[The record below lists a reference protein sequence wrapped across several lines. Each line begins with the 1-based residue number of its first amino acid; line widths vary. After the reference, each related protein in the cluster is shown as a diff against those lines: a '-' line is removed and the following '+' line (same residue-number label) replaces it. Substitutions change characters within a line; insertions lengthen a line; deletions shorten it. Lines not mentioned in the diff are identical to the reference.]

1 MKDLYKQLS
10 VLSLVNHISLNKKK
24 FINVLI
30 FGNFGAYNMGDE
42 AILAG
47 QIEDLRKKK
56 NIIITVA
63 SRFPDR
69 TKKIHRVLSISQKN
83 IIKIIKTIL
92 QSDAVIVGGGGL
104 FCKNDRGI
112 IGLVF
117 QIYTLLLYILLPLVL
132 RKKVFIWGV
141 GFYKDTN
148 ILISLFL
155 KFLSRYVTIFS
166 VRDFESYENSKKKR
180 MSVSLHKD
188 NSFLMDL
195 TPISEIKKNI
205 NFSSVDKLKNN
216 IGIAVKEPENKN
228 EGKKIIHEI
237 AKFIELNYDNSDFW
251 FYSMDTHPR
260 YSSDKD
266 FGKKILLELPKSIRK
281 FVSFHFVPINLHPQI
296 FFSSFQ
302 LMDFFITVRLHAA
315 IFSYRTEKAF
325 YGISYGRKTS
335 TFLESIGKK
344 PIRYDS
350 VSSDEIQKEF
360 LKTKNNTDEK
370 YIYRKENLYA
380 Y

>member
-10 VLSLVNHISLNKKK
+10 VLSLAKHISLDKKK
-24 FINVLI
+24 ISNVLI

-47 QIEDLRKKK
+47 QIEDLQKKK

-63 SRFPDR
+63 SRYPDR
-69 TKKIHRVLSISQKN
+69 TKKLHGVLCVSQKN
-83 IIKIIKTIL
+83 ILKIIKIILRTDI
-92 QSDAVIVGGGGL
+92 VIVGGGGL
-104 FCKNDRGI
+104 FCKNDHGI
-112 IGLVF
+112 LGLIF
-117 QIYTLLLYILLPLVL
+117 QIYTLLLFVFLPLVL
-132 RKKVFIWGV
+132 SKKVFIWGV

-148 ILISLFL
+148 IFISLFL
-155 KFLSRYVTIFS
+155 KFLSRYVGMFS
-166 VRDFESYENSKKKR
+166 VRDFESYEHSKKKR
-180 MSVSLHKD
+180 ISVSLYKD
-188 NSFLMDL
+188 NSFLMEL
-195 TPISEIKKNI
+195 IPLNEIKKNI
-205 NFSSVDKLKNN
+205 NFISFDKLKNN
-216 IGIAVKEPENKN
+216 VGIAVKEPANTKESNKF
-228 EGKKIIHEI
+228 IHEI
-237 AKFIELNYDNSDFW
+237 AKFIEQNYENSDFW

-266 FGKKILLELPKSIRK
+266 FGKKILMELPKSIRK
-281 FVSFHFVPINLHPQI
+281 FVNFHFVPIDLHPKL

-315 IFSYRTEKAF
+315 IFSYRTEKRF

-344 PIRYDS
+344 PIRYNS
-350 VSSDEIQKEF
+350 VDADGIQKEF
-360 LKTKNNTDEK
+360 LKAINKTDVK
-370 YIYRKENLYA
+370 KVNGKENIYA